1 MSDAEQAANRYVNGS
16 KALWADIVAV
26 AWVTKPEHLDR
37 AAKVLS
43 ESAGVGKEA
52 LKRKMLAIHYKMKCD
67 SPAVTVETITAAGQK
82 AVMAGYVKGKRSE
95 RTEGL
100 ATLKWRVAPDLADE
114 VKKEVWRIAQVLKL
128 KTSDDFWSW
137 LHSQM
142 VTWDVLELR
151 HSAGMVTRDDQT
163 K

>member
-1 MSDAEQAANRYVNGS
+1 MTDAEQAANRYVNGS

-26 AWVTKPEHLDR
+26 AWVTKPENLDR

-52 LKRKMLAIHYKMKCD
+52 LKRKMLAVHYAMRID
-67 SPAVTVETITAAGQK
+67 SSQMETVVSAGQK
-82 AVMAGYVKGKRSE
+82 AILALYVKGKRSE

-100 ATLKWRVAPDLADE
+100 ATLKWRVAPDLAE
-114 VKKEVWRIAQVLKL
+114 AVHKEVWRIAKVLKL

-142 VTWDVLELR
+142 VTWTTEEIL
-151 HSAGMVTRDDQT
+151 HSAGEGDRIEP
-163 K
+163 

>member
-1 MSDAEQAANRYVNGS
+1 MTDAEQAANRYVNGS
-16 KALWADIVAV
+16 KAQWSDVVLLAA
-26 AWVTKPEHLDR
+26 ATKAENLDR

-43 ESAGVGKEA
+43 EAAGVGKEG
-52 LKRKMLAIHYKMKCD
+52 LKRKMLAIHYAIHAGN
-67 SPAVTVETITAAGQK
+67 SPDACIALGQK
-82 AVMAGYVKGKRSE
+82 AIIAQYVKGKRSE

-100 ATLKWRVAPDLADE
+100 ATLKWRVSPDLAE
-114 VKKEVWRIAQVLKL
+114 AVHREVWRIAQVLKL

-142 VTWDVLELR
+142 VTWNELELR
-151 HSAGMVTRDDQT
+151 HSAGMVTRDDET